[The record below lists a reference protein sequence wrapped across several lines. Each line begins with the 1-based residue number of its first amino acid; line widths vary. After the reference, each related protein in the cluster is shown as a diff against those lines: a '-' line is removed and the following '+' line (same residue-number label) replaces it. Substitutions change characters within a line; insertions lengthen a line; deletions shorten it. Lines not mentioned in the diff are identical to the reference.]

1 MDEPVSAIKSTP
13 KTSSLRLGLRA
24 KFVIVVS
31 LILIISCSLAAVFL
45 VHNSRQSLTKNLNQS
60 SQAFAALATRPIGD
74 SYAIYQDSGSL
85 RVALEIEKFTALNNT
100 ISNVAIID
108 VNGNVLYAL
117 HSRPAIKINDQAAA
131 SFSSADS
138 KDSLGA
144 IVQVVQPY
152 FDTDGLHEY
161 AIAYSIST
169 TQLENSIARQA
180 GTILV
185 FTILGLLVTATAT
198 FWMVDKLFLK
208 PIGSISSESLAISK
222 GDYSKQIKSHRNDE
236 IGVLATSVNQM
247 ATNLKGD
254 IFKLQEADTLK
265 NEFIMITSHNLRTPL
280 TIIKGN
286 MEIIHDSQLPDKLQ
300 LMFAAMENG
309 LNRLESFSEDMLIIS
324 SVESEHATLTN
335 QPLSIK
341 ELLMGLET
349 KYTVASDLKHI
360 NLHWQ
365 VDNNEAR
372 VNVSSTHIRSVIRNL
387 LDNAIK
393 FTNKNGNAWF
403 SIGVKDGNLKI
414 EVRDDGIGIA
424 PEEMRKLFQKFH
436 RGTSITY
443 RYDYEGTGIGLY
455 ATKLIAQAYG
465 GKVTVS
471 STLGHGST
479 FTVILPG
486 VATP

>member
-1 MDEPVSAIKSTP
+1 
-13 KTSSLRLGLRA
+13 
-24 KFVIVVS
+24 
-31 LILIISCSLAAVFL
+31 L
-45 VHNSRQSLTKNLNQS
+45 VHNSRKSLTENLNQS

-74 SYAIYQDSGSL
+74 SYAIYEDSGSV
-85 RVALEIEKFTALNNT
+85 RVAQEIDKFTELNSDV
-100 ISNVAIID
+100 SNIAIYD
-108 VNGNVLYAL
+108 VNGNLLYAL
-117 HSRPAIKINDQAAA
+117 HSRPALNVTSQAAE
-131 SFSSADS
+131 SFSAID
-138 KDSLGA
+138 KKNSLGA
-144 IVQVVQPY
+144 IVQVIQPY
-152 FDTDGLHEY
+152 LNDNGFHDY

-169 TQLENSIARQA
+169 TTLENSISRQA
-180 GTILV
+180 ETILL
-185 FTILGLLVTATAT
+185 FTILGLMVTAIVTY
-198 FWMVDKLFLK
+198 WLVDKLFLQ
-208 PIGSISSESLAISK
+208 PINSISSESLVISQ

-236 IGVLATSVNQM
+236 IGVLASSVNQM
-247 ATNLKGD
+247 ATNLKND

-324 SVESEHATLTN
+324 SVESEHATLAN

-349 KYTVASDLKHI
+349 KYTVTSDLKHV

-365 VDNNEAR
+365 VDDNEVK

-403 SIGVKDGNLKI
+403 NLGVHDGGLKI

-471 STLGHGST
+471 STLGHGSV
-479 FTVILPG
+479 FTVLIPG
-486 VATP
+486 VATNH